1 MMPKTVEDKRSL
13 TIQLSSWK
21 EWAILLLSLGKIRI
35 SLFAALTATA
45 GYLLATGQ
53 ASAPMLLP
61 TAAVFLLA
69 FGSCSLNQ
77 YQEKAIDASMER
89 TRGRVLPSERLTPRA
104 ALTISMAEILS
115 GSLLLLF
122 AVNPFAFLLGLFAIF
137 WYNGV
142 YTYLKQK
149 TAFAAIPGA
158 LLGAIP
164 PAIGWVSGG
173 GDLLDPGIRG
183 IALFFYIW
191 QAPHFWLLLLD
202 FGKEYE
208 AAGLPSVTRVFSTKQ
223 LKRILFIWLLSTGVS
238 CLLIPLFGVGVS
250 VPVSILLVGLTLWL
264 FWIAIEFFKSS
275 PQGPVFRVAFS
286 RLNIY
291 VLFVIALLSL
301 DRLLFF
307 SITRTDL
314 ITRMLASIGF
324 KPV

>member
-1 MMPKTVEDKRSL
+1 MLKNIRVKCIL
-13 TIQLSSWK
+13 TIHFSSWK

-35 SLFAALTATA
+35 SLPVTLTAAA

-53 ASAPMLLP
+53 AGPPMLLP
-61 TAAVFLLA
+61 TVAVFLLA
-69 FGSCSLNQ
+69 SGSCSLNQ
-77 YQEKAIDASMER
+77 YHERAIDASMER
-89 TRGRVLPSERLTPRA
+89 TRSRVLPTKRLPPKA
-104 ALTISMAEILS
+104 ALMISLAEMSS

-122 AVNPFAFLLGLFAIF
+122 AVNPLSFLLGLFAVF

-142 YTYLKQK
+142 YTRLKQR
-149 TAFAAIPGA
+149 TAFAVIPGA
-158 LLGAIP
+158 LIGAIP

-173 GDLLDPGIRG
+173 GDLLDPRMRG
-183 IALFFYIW
+183 IALFFFMW

-238 CLLIPLFGVGVS
+238 CLLIPVFGVGAS
-250 VPVSILLVGLTLWL
+250 VPVRILLMGLTLWF
-264 FWIAIEFFKSS
+264 FWIAIAFFKSS
-275 PQGPVFRVAFS
+275 SHAFFFRLAFI

-291 VLFVIALLSL
+291 VFFVIALLSL
-301 DRLLFF
+301 DRFLFF
-307 SITRTDL
+307 SYTRTGL